1 MPTLQ
6 IVENAKSPEKSR
18 KQRPFYGLKK
28 IFAISLN
35 EKDERKFFM
44 VSSKFASDGKPL
56 RLKSNFSPEP
66 NKDHAHESGMNHRKL
81 AAASRDFIRSLKG
94 SGRAGSTLESYSKKL
109 ELLEELIGDLLLH
122 KVTGNTL
129 TQALIQLEEGYPREM
144 PRSGVSMNQIRS
156 VVRTFFSW
164 AVETGRVPRNPAADL
179 RLAKVVNLPTP
190 PISENELSLLF
201 DAIRREYSFLARRD
215 EALFAFYAFS
225 GVRRNEALALRI
237 DDLDLSE
244 KRVWYSKTKTTGG
257 EYRAIP
263 SKLKL
268 ILAEYLIQRAARKEH
283 SRSPF
288 LFPGRNFS
296 RPLSAREV
304 HLRFERWKKAAG
316 LRPKLTLHSFR
327 AGFATRLY
335 RATKDAVLVSNAM
348 GHKSLSSINRYIS
361 LKEDSIRA
369 AMEKAFG

>member
-1 MPTLQ
+1 
-6 IVENAKSPEKSR
+6 
-18 KQRPFYGLKK
+18 
-28 IFAISLN
+28 
-35 EKDERKFFM
+35 
-44 VSSKFASDGKPL
+44 
-56 RLKSNFSPEP
+56 
-66 NKDHAHESGMNHRKL
+66 
-81 AAASRDFIRSLKG
+81 
-94 SGRAGSTLESYSKKL
+94 
-109 ELLEELIGDLLLH
+109 
-122 KVTGNTL
+122 
-129 TQALIQLEEGYPREM
+129 
-144 PRSGVSMNQIRS
+144 MNQIRS

-164 AVETGRVPRNPAADL
+164 AVETGRVSRNPAADL

-201 DAIRREYSFLARRD
+201 DAIRREDSFLARRD

-244 KRVWYSKTKTTGG
+244 NRVSLSETKTTGG

-263 SKLKL
+263 RKLKL

-304 HLRFERWKKAAG
+304 HLRFEHWKKSAS

-335 RATKDAVLVSNAM
+335 CATRDPVLVSKAM

-361 LKEDSIRA
+361 LKEDSIRSA
-369 AMEKAFG
+369 IEKAFG